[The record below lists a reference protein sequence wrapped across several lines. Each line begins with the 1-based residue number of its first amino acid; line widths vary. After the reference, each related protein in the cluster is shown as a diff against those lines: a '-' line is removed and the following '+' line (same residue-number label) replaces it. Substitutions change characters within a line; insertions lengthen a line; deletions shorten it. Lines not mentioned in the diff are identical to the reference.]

1 MNRLERTIVLVALC
15 NMALYIGTMVVVGIL
30 SATNPAPPGS
40 ELFAWAIFAV
50 FLNYTAM
57 IVTIR
62 DLYLRSFNNPNDKL
76 TWLLLMML
84 TGGIGWFVYLWRYAF
99 RPRPSVPSTT
109 CERSRE

>member
-1 MNRLERTIVLVALC
+1 MVFNFTAL
-15 NMALYIGTMVVVGIL
+15 
-30 SATNPAPPGS
+30 
-40 ELFAWAIFAV
+40 
-50 FLNYTAM
+50 

-99 RPRPSVPSTT
+99 RPRPSVASPSD
-109 CERSRE
+109 EA